1 MTLKDLCHRVLATA
15 LAVIPLTVATNV
27 TTACATTSG
36 KQIKKDSSKKKEE
49 KFKNYSLYRNRELN
63 WKILRQGERERGG
76 SALDSY

>member
-1 MTLKDLCHRVLATA
+1 MTLKHLRTKVLGVA
-15 LAVIPLTVATNV
+15 LALGPLVVTASV

-36 KQIKKDSSKKKEE
+36 KQIKKENAKKKEE
-49 KFKNYSLYRNRELN
+49 KIKNYSLYRNREIN